1 MIFRASLRAAALAA
15 LAWAT
20 ACAPQPQSATGQ
32 VPPPVAPGPERE
44 ARYNALPSTAN
55 DLLVHAKR
63 GDTLAQ
69 YKLAIYHDRGLGGA
83 PRNAGAAYS
92 WMLSAAQG
100 GDIVAQ
106 YGAALYLEQGSGVP
120 KDLAASL
127 RWYKRS
133 ADAGY
138 SPAMNN
144 LGLMHERGLGT
155 TQNYAEALALYRR
168 AADRGNAAAQN
179 NLGVMLLEGRGI
191 ATNATDAGLWFAKAA
206 VQGNATAQANLASL
220 HLNGRGVP
228 RDDVRAYFWLTLA
241 AARAS
246 GDQAAKFA
254 EQRDGA
260 AKRLS
265 AETVTRVQTAAK
277 DWKIGSGAS
286 AVDGLAAAP
295 VERTTGNGTGFFVSR
310 GGHVLTNVHVV
321 ENCKN
326 LAVKP
331 PNDAARKAEIVA
343 LDKTNDLALLKT
355 EMGRA
360 DVAVFRA
367 GAYVRQGD
375 GIVAFGYP
383 LATALASE
391 GNLTTGAVTALAGMR
406 DDSRMIQISAP
417 IQPGNSGGAV
427 LDMSGHVVG
436 IVVSKLNALRVAQAT
451 GDVPQN
457 VNFAIKTT
465 VARSFLEANGVE
477 FRSAPSGGRLDAADV
492 GERAKRF
499 TLRVDC
505 RN

>member
-1 MIFRASLRAAALAA
+1 MIRGARLRRAALALLA
-15 LAWAT
+15 LAT
-20 ACAPQPQSATGQ
+20 ACAQEPQVASPTVSG
-32 VPPPVAPGPERE
+32 PIAPGPERE

-55 DLLVHAKR
+55 DLLALARR

-69 YKLAIYHDRGLGGA
+69 YKLALYHDRGLGGA
-83 PRNAGAAYS
+83 PRNAATAYS
-92 WMLSAAQG
+92 WMLAAAQG
-100 GDIVAQ
+100 GDVIAQ
-106 YGAALYLEQGSGVP
+106 YGTALYLELGSGVP
-120 KDLAASL
+120 KDIAGAL
-127 RWYKRS
+127 RWYRRS
-133 ADAGY
+133 ADADY
-138 SPAMNN
+138 APAINN
-144 LGLMHERGLGT
+144 LGLMHERGVGT

-179 NLGVMLLEGRGI
+179 NLGAMLLEGRGI
-191 ATNATDAGLWFAKAA
+191 AANATDAGLWYAKAA

-220 HLNGRGVP
+220 HLSGRGVP

-246 GDQAAKFA
+246 GDQATKFA
-254 EQRDGA
+254 EQRDTA

-265 AETVTRVQTAAK
+265 AETVTRVQAAAK
-277 DWKIGSGAS
+277 DWKVGSGAN
-286 AVDGLAAAP
+286 AVDGLASGGA
-295 VERTTGNGTGFFVSR
+295 ERTTGNGTGFFVSR

-321 ENCKN
+321 ENCRN

-343 LDKTNDLALLKT
+343 LDKANDLALLKT

-375 GIVAFGYP
+375 GVVAFGYP

-477 FRSAPSGGRLDAADV
+477 FRSAPSGGRLEAADV